1 MVQPVASGQQSA
13 GLRGSVVRGR
23 LPAVSHWALG
33 EVAQWPVGRTRGRG
47 LERLSVV
54 VVRVMVSDRVLA
66 CWFGW
71 AWRVGGRPGAAA
83 GQVLRER
90 YGPFVT
96 MNQPGAAHP
105 AVGYGYRPVGLQRPC
120 SRLEVCTGRA
130 AAGCPWPG
138 PLNARAPPVL
148 RILVLL
154 GIWLIITATHVSIQ
168 SAVQGGAN
176 PARRNKPQD
185 ARLRVSARAR
195 AGVSAGRC
203 LHTLSAA

>member
-1 MVQPVASGQQSA
+1 MGGPGGSGA
-13 GLRGSVVRGR
+13 GLAR
-23 LPAVSHWALG
+23 L
-33 EVAQWPVGRTRGRG
+33 Q
-47 LERLSVV
+47 
-54 VVRVMVSDRVLA
+54 
-66 CWFGW
+66 
-71 AWRVGGRPGAAA
+71 AA

-90 YGPFVT
+90 YGPFVA

-105 AVGYGYRPVGLQRPC
+105 AVGCGYRPGGLQRPC

-195 AGVSAGRC
+195 RRFCSCRSLFAYVVGSLNC
-203 LHTLSAA
+203 TTLSWAQVAAARASKMHDIRLSAERC